1 MTHAS
6 HGQAGTGTDE
16 HPYAPYPQNA
26 RRPRTK
32 LASAILGVVR
42 FSDRFGAIKVLDS
55 TTGTVTLE
63 LTTWER

>member
-1 MTHAS
+1 MLHTARLAP
-6 HGQAGTGTDE
+6 GQTSIRT
-16 HPYAPYPQNA
+16 
-26 RRPRTK
+26 PRTHSTRADAGPSWRAPFSE
-32 LASAILGVVR
+32 LCD